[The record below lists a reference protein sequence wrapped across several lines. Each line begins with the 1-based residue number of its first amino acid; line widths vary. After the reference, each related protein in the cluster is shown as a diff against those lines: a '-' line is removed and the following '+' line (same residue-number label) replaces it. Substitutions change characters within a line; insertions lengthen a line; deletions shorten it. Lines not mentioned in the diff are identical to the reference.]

1 MLKIFKYLNMEIFIY
16 LLLIVL
22 IIILLAYIIVVQYV
36 ETRPNLTRWFKNS
49 YLITNLDTDNI
60 ILKQIII
67 LKTNMSS
74 FDFFTKTFCHYDI
87 MIVDENDNYYI
98 YYFNKDGEN
107 YNRYIQKIDTNKIQ
121 NNKYKLRHQTKFWT
135 YKISSKK
142 HNIKP
147 ISFRQFDIINE
158 QLVKFGYH
166 LSKFNC
172 HHRNEMLINILTNHE
187 IYSSKN
193 NSIFKTSYEIL
204 HEIISKVFK

>member
-1 MLKIFKYLNMEIFIY
+1 MLI
-16 LLLIVL
+16 
-22 IIILLAYIIVVQYV
+22 AYIITVRYV
-36 ETRPNLTRWFKNS
+36 ETRPNLTRWFKDS
-49 YLITNLDTDNI
+49 YLITDLAMDNI
-60 ILKQIII
+60 MLKQIII
-67 LKTNMSS
+67 IKTNMSS

-98 YYFNKDGEN
+98 YYFSKDGDC
-107 YNRYIQKIDTNKIQ
+107 YNRFIQKIDISKII
-121 NNKYKLRHQTKFWT
+121 NNKYKFRHKSDFWT
-135 YKISSKK
+135 YKITNKK
-142 HNIKP
+142 YNINP
-147 ISFRQFDIINE
+147 ISFKQFDIINE

-172 HHRNEMLINILTNHE
+172 HHRNEILINILTNHE